1 MKDKIRLL
9 LYAGNSLA
17 AFGCKSAEQV
27 MEMPQ
32 PLPPPAPS
40 LPIQVSG
47 TELDPYDMSKVR
59 TPEALHAY
67 YLGPYI
73 DPQDSGIR
81 HDGHRIS
88 RIESSSKWNLSPSG
102 PTAVPL
108 GPVVAVAD
116 PAKQTAQLSAELEN
130 KIAQA
135 NQLVAALIEQNDE
148 LLAQLKERD
157 RAIEKLSQR
166 ISEIER
172 K

>member
-1 MKDKIRLL
+1 
-9 LYAGNSLA
+9 
-17 AFGCKSAEQV
+17 
-27 MEMPQ
+27 
-32 PLPPPAPS
+32 
-40 LPIQVSG
+40 
-47 TELDPYDMSKVR
+47 MSKVR
-59 TPEALHAY
+59 TPEAVHAY

-88 RIESSSKWNLSPSG
+88 RVESSAKWNLSPSG

-135 NQLVAALIEQNDE
+135 NLLVAALIEQNDE
-148 LLAQLKERD
+148 LLAQLKEKD
-157 RAIEKLSQR
+157 KAIEELSRR
-166 ISEIER
+166 ITKIEP